1 MRPIPRVL
9 DFPRPRRILQPPQLH
24 WLPTSV
30 SKKVGCR
37 RVSPPASARF
47 AMGNAPSSEG
57 PTTSAA
63 QKAGWP
69 ESDDAS
75 GAHRGVDSGYVVKC
89 FARECTPAFALR
101 PPATQADVQL
111 ISCIDDRSYWRNRPP
126 SSRRRNG
133 ATIPAPTHWHA
144 GRGRRI
150 YKAGDKALRLNVDGL
165 NGFAAMMATMKEM
178 GMQPASAST
187 SVLLHQ
193 PPCRHCTS
201 C

>member
-1 MRPIPRVL
+1 MVGSRRKFEANSPGAR
-9 DFPRPRRILQPPQLH
+9 FPPAESLLQPPQLH

-57 PTTSAA
+57 PTTRAA

-75 GAHRGVDSGYVVKC
+75 GAHRGVDGGYVVKC

-111 ISCIDDRSYWRNRPP
+111 PLASMIAATGEIV
-126 SSRRRNG
+126 RRAVEG
-133 ATIPAPTHWHA
+133 ATEPPYLRQHIGMPAVA
-144 GRGRRI
+144 
-150 YKAGDKALRLNVDGL
+150 V
-165 NGFAAMMATMKEM
+165 E
-178 GMQPASAST
+178 ST
-187 SVLLHQ
+187 RQVTK
-193 PPCRHCTS
+193 HCG
-201 C
+201 